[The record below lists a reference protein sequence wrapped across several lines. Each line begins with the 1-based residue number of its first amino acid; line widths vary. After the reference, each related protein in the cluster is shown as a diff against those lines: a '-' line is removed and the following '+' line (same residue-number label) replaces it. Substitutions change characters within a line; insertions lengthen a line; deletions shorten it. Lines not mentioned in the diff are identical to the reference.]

1 MKKKKKKQK
10 LSQPMPEAVT
20 HRSGKASQDGSF
32 SLEEIMREFGGS
44 DGSQSPPESTP
55 AQKPESTLPDPALRS
70 PTAPQIRTQRR
81 NGTTVRTKLSQSGK
95 FHADRRKPPQH
106 RRQPLRL
113 ISQRRTHLFSQ
124 SQTGPASRPKAA
136 GSGRSFQIWMKWPV
150 SFLLP
155 GAVPAQTIPAGESR
169 ANPSRPLR
177 RRLRP
182 LRYGPAGKRA
192 HRSRLPY
199 RRPDGNPCG

>member
-70 PTAPQIRTQRR
+70 PIPRHRTTDPDPETQRY
-81 NGTTVRTKLSQSGK
+81 NG
-95 FHADRRKPPQH
+95 ADE
-106 RRQPLRL
+106 
-113 ISQRRTHLFSQ
+113 
-124 SQTGPASRPKAA
+124 A
-136 GSGRSFQIWMKWPV
+136 
-150 SFLLP
+150 LP
-155 GAVPAQTIPAGESR
+155 ER
-169 ANPSRPLR
+169 
-177 RRLRP
+177 
-182 LRYGPAGKRA
+182 
-192 HRSRLPY
+192 
-199 RRPDGNPCG
+199 

>member
-70 PTAPQIRTQRR
+70 PIPRHRTTDPDPETQRY
-81 NGTTVRTKLSQSGK
+81 NGADEALPERQIPRRPEEAAAAPEAAPPSDLPKENPPLQS
-95 FHADRRKPPQH
+95 KPD
-106 RRQPLRL
+106 
-113 ISQRRTHLFSQ
+113 QR
-124 SQTGPASRPKAA
+124 
-136 GSGRSFQIWMKWPV
+136 
-150 SFLLP
+150 
-155 GAVPAQTIPAGESR
+155 PAQRQQALAGVFKS
-169 ANPSRPLR
+169 
-177 RRLRP
+177 
-182 LRYGPAGKRA
+182 G
-192 HRSRLPY
+192 
-199 RRPDGNPCG
+199 

>member
-70 PTAPQIRTQRR
+70 PIPRHRTTDPDPETQRY
-81 NGTTVRTKLSQSGK
+81 NGADEALPERQIPRRPEEAAAAPEAAPPSDLPKENPPLQSKPDGTSVPPKGSRLWPEFSNLDEMAGVLSPPRSRPRS
-95 FHADRRKPPQH
+95 DDSRWRKPGKSFAPSEAEASSAPV
-106 RRQPLRL
+106 RPRWETRSPESSAIPETRQ
-113 ISQRRTHLFSQ
+113 
-124 SQTGPASRPKAA
+124 
-136 GSGRSFQIWMKWPV
+136 
-150 SFLLP
+150 
-155 GAVPAQTIPAGESR
+155 
-169 ANPSRPLR
+169 
-177 RRLRP
+177 
-182 LRYGPAGKRA
+182 
-192 HRSRLPY
+192 
-199 RRPDGNPCG
+199 D